1 MNNTTNIEELKV
13 NLKDI
18 KKSAKILINDLK
30 ELHNIVNYIKLY
42 ENKGFNVEN
51 IMSILN
57 DNIKNTEE
65 YLVNIIGNMKVIS
78 TKIHNKTN
86 LLKNN
91 NIIANIENIENIVD
105 NKQLYNSD
113 SENSSAT
120 TNSNNEHKE
129 IYCRCCKCCKIKL

>member
-1 MNNTTNIEELKV
+1 MNNIKNIQELKF

-18 KKSAKILINDLK
+18 KKSAKILIKDLE
-30 ELHNIVNYIKLY
+30 ELHNIVDYIKLY

-91 NIIANIENIENIVD
+91 NIIANIANIVDIVD
-105 NKQLYNSD
+105 NKQQYNSD

-120 TNSNNEHKE
+120 TDSNNQHKK